1 MIAKTPGKRP
11 GDNAFLGP
19 EKASEIMREGAK
31 DAIEDLRSHGVPI
44 VCDPDENGLI
54 RYELPDGTIVDSDPW
69 NGEKFAP
76 EGWFERFGIAP
87 ENIPKPSRQRI
98 EELAQ
103 RKADSEEK

>member
-1 MIAKTPGKRP
+1 MLFFNARASQSNHERRCSKTRLPILKRHGIPIAK
-11 GDNAFLGP
+11 
-19 EKASEIMREGAK
+19 
-31 DAIEDLRSHGVPI
+31 
-44 VCDPDENGLI
+44 DPDENGLI

-98 EELAQ
+98 EQLAQ
-103 RKADSEEK
+103 QKADSEEK